1 MEDLLGRQ
9 MTDSVLEGLKRLG
22 IDLSDEAKSYS
33 LHEIK
38 EALVVIFG
46 EEATELLIERIK
58 KDTRKN

>member
-1 MEDLLGRQ
+1 